1 VCNEYERQIA
11 REAYEAEFR
20 HIGPDWDALQSNEPA
35 IRVRPTDTAQILRV
49 DDDGALRVVNARW
62 GFVPRTWPGTVK
74 DWLKQLK
81 GNPMTNARSEGISKS
96 SAFGSSYKH
105 RRCLVPAV
113 AYFEYT
119 GPKGAKVRHRFTI
132 RGEPIFAFPG
142 VWDRVQT
149 ADGPVESFALLT
161 SAPGP
166 DAAPFHNRQPV
177 ILPKDGWVDWL
188 DVKNDL
194 APTFRGSPPGTIAEE
209 VSPLVKAE
217 TPQLLL

>member
-11 REAYEAEFR
+11 REAYEEEFR
-20 HIGPDWDALQSNEPA
+20 RIGPDWEPLQSNEAA

-49 DDDGALRVVNARW
+49 DQDGVLRVVDARW
-62 GFVPRTWPGTVK
+62 GFVPHTWPGTVK
-74 DWLKQLK
+74 DWLTQLK

-96 SAFGSSYKH
+96 GAFGPSYAD

-149 ADGPVESFALLT
+149 SDGPVESFALLT
-161 SAPGP
+161 SAPGRTLSQP
-166 DAAPFHNRQPV
+166 SARHPSEGRMGRLAQCQQRPRAHLQGFAGGDDRGGGEAA
-177 ILPKDGWVDWL
+177 G
-188 DVKNDL
+188 
-194 APTFRGSPPGTIAEE
+194 
-209 VSPLVKAE
+209 
-217 TPQLLL
+217 

>member
-11 REAYEAEFR
+11 REAYEREFYR
-20 HIGPDWDALQSNEPA
+20 IGPDWEPLQSNEAA
-35 IRVRPTDTAQILRV
+35 IRVRPTDTAQILRI
-49 DDDGALRVVNARW
+49 DEDGALRVASARW

-81 GNPMTNARSEGISKS
+81 GNPMTNARSEGITKS
-96 SAFGSSYKH
+96 SAFGPSYRD

-119 GPKGAKVRHRFTI
+119 GKKGAKVRHRFTI

-142 VWDRVQT
+142 VWDRAQT
-149 ADGPVESFALLT
+149 VDGFVESFALLT

-166 DAAPFHNRQPV
+166 DAAPFHTRQPV
-177 ILPKDGWVDWL
+177 ILPRDGWADWL
-188 DVKNDL
+188 DVTNHH
-194 APTFRGSPPGTIAEE
+194 APTFLGSAHGTIVEE
-209 VSPLVKAE
+209 VCPLVKVEAI
-217 TPQLLL
+217 TLL

>member
-1 VCNEYERQIA
+1 MCNEYERQIA
-11 REAYEAEFR
+11 REAYEREFYR
-20 HIGPDWDALQSNEPA
+20 IGPDWEPLQSNEVA

-49 DDDGALRVVNARW
+49 DHDGALRIVDARW

-81 GNPMTNARSEGISKS
+81 GNPMTNARSEGIGKS
-96 SAFGSSYKH
+96 SAFAPSYRD

-119 GPKGAKVRHRFTI
+119 GAKGQKVRHRFTI
-132 RGEPIFAFPG
+132 RGEPVFAFPG
-142 VWDRVQT
+142 VWDRAQAT
-149 ADGPVESFALLT
+149 DGLVESFALLT

-166 DAAPFHNRQPV
+166 DAEPFHTRQPV
-177 ILPKDGWVDWL
+177 ILPKDGWADWL
-188 DVKNDL
+188 DAKNDL

-209 VSPLVKAE
+209 VCPLPKAG
-217 TPQLLL
+217 TALLL